1 MKWLIALKTG
11 IRARLILMIFL
22 TSIVL
27 MGLLSVVI
35 QRITIDKV
43 DEELREMSDML
54 LSSLDW
60 AIAPLLAKGEI
71 YEVQRLFD
79 NIGAEKY
86 VQRLRLYGPD
96 SMILVSNVNEEVG
109 TCEDISAL
117 EDLFSRNKLK
127 VVEKLDLCYRAAI
140 PVRGQFY
147 HMDRRSDIAAV
158 LYLEIDRQAFL
169 HSYDDFL
176 YATILISFIA
186 ILLLGNVIILIFSRL
201 IVKPLQVLRNAT
213 WEVSKGNYDIRVHLI
228 KPYEFEQFAEI
239 FNRMTNEIATK
250 NSQVQE
256 YSEQLEMK
264 VKARTRELSQ
274 SLKKLKQAQA
284 TLVSQE
290 KLASIGRLAAGVAHE
305 INNPIGFI
313 SSNIESLIE
322 YKDIFK
328 RILQETEGL
337 KAAVDRENWEA
348 VGRFVKEIREIERE
362 EDIGFI
368 LQDIETLIADSAR
381 GAQRISDIV
390 RGLQRFARDGD
401 DEFNPEDINE
411 ALKASLKIVWNKL
424 KYKCEVQEEYGQI
437 SQVMCDRNQLEQ
449 VFMNLLV
456 NASDA
461 IEEKGIIHIKTFM
474 EKGKVVVTMRDTGS
488 GIEADNLPHLFE
500 PFFTTKGVGKGT
512 GLGLS
517 ISHGIIQKHSGEI
530 LVDTVPGKGTTFR
543 IELPE
548 VSDG

>member
-11 IRARLILMIFL
+11 VRARLILTIFL

-27 MGLLSVVI
+27 MALLSAVI
-35 QRITIDKV
+35 QKITIDKV
-43 DEELREMSDML
+43 DEELQEMSDML
-54 LSSLDW
+54 LSSMDW

-71 YEVQRLFD
+71 HEIQRLFD

-96 SMILVSNVNEEVG
+96 SMILVSNINEEVG
-109 TCEDISAL
+109 TCQEMSVLD
-117 EDLFSRNKLK
+117 DLFSKNKLK
-127 VVEKLDLCYRAAI
+127 IVEKLELCYRAAI

-147 HMDRRSDIAAV
+147 NLNRRNDIAAV
-158 LYLEIDRQAFL
+158 LYLEIDRQAFI
-169 HSYDDFL
+169 HNYDDFL

-186 ILLLGNVIILIFSRL
+186 ILLLGNVIILLFSRL

-213 WEVSKGNYDIRVHLI
+213 WEVSKGNYDVRVHLI

-239 FNRMTNEIATK
+239 FNRMTSELAVK
-250 NSQVQE
+250 NSKIKE
-256 YSEQLEMK
+256 YSEELEAK
-264 VKARTRELSQ
+264 VKDRTQELSQ
-274 SLKKLKQAQA
+274 SLKKLKKAQA
-284 TLVSQE
+284 TLVAQE

-313 SSNIESLIE
+313 SSNIESLVE
-322 YKDIFK
+322 YTDIFK

-337 KAAVDRENWEA
+337 KAAVDRKNWDAVEA
-348 VGRFVKEIREIERE
+348 FVKEIREIEQE
-362 EDIGFI
+362 EDISFV

-381 GAQRISDIV
+381 GTERISDIV

-401 DEFNPEDINE
+401 DYFHPDDINE

-424 KYKCEVQEEYGQI
+424 KYKCEVIEDYGDI
-437 SQVMCDRNQLEQ
+437 PQVICDRNQLEQ
-449 VFMNLLV
+449 VFMNLFV

-461 IEEKGIIHIKTFM
+461 IEEKGTISIKTFS
-474 EKGKVVVTMRDTGS
+474 EKGKVIVVIKDTGS
-488 GIEADNLPHLFE
+488 GINPENITHLFE

-517 ISHGIIQKHSGEI
+517 ISLGIVQKHKGMI
-530 LVDTVPGKGTTFR
+530 LVDSIPGEGTAFR

-548 VSDG
+548 ENNG